1 MKESIIFEGI
11 SKQYRLGLTRTSLPV
26 LITDKLKNISR
37 NKGKPKNNRNKYIW
51 ALKDVSFK
59 LMPGSSLA
67 LIGPNGA
74 GKTTVLKILAN
85 ITKPTSGSFE
95 INGRLSALIELG
107 AGFHSD
113 LTGRENIYLNAK
125 ILGLKRYEINKVFD
139 EIVSFSGLENF
150 LDTPLKRYSSGMSV
164 RLGFSVAAFI
174 QPEILLID
182 EVLAVGDAQF
192 RQKCISRIHE
202 LIKSGA
208 SLILVS
214 HNLWLVQAIADKAI
228 YIDKGKIACEG
239 ETQKVIETYDRK
251 ISIERIKDNKFE
263 NLDKINTEDI
273 KIERI
278 QIVGPDSTS
287 KQDFFN
293 NKPVQ
298 INLHYFA
305 YHNFNEANAVI
316 RIIRS
321 DGVTC
326 CMMRTKIDKFSFT
339 LNAGRGV
346 LSLTLDPIQLYGGA
360 FYIQAI
366 IRDATDSYSIVSG
379 YSDWFYVKGSVL
391 SHHEMQGVFEP
402 NRHWDHHK
410 IDQ

>member
-26 LITDKLKNISR
+26 LITDKLKNIAR
-37 NKGKPKNNRNKYIW
+37 NKGKPKNNGNKYIW

-85 ITKPTSGSFE
+85 ITKPTSGNFE

-125 ILGLKRYEINKVFD
+125 ILGLKRYEIQKVFD
-139 EIVSFSGLENF
+139 EIVSFSGLEGF

-174 QPEILLID
+174 QPEILLVD

-228 YIDKGKIACEG
+228 YIDKGKIVCEG

-263 NLDKINTEDI
+263 NLDKINTEGI
-273 KIERI
+273 EIERI
-278 QIVGPDSTS
+278 QIVGPDSTL

-305 YHNFNEANAVI
+305 YHNFYEANAVI

-326 CMMRTKIDKFSFT
+326 CMVRTKIDKFLFI
-339 LNAGRGV
+339 LNAGRGI

-410 IDQ
+410 ID

>member
-1 MKESIIFEGI
+1 MKESIIFEDI
-11 SKQYRLGLTRTSLPV
+11 SKRYRLGLTRTSLPV
-26 LITDKLKNISR
+26 LITDKLINTAR
-37 NKGKPKNNRNKYIW
+37 NKGKPKNNGNKYIW

-85 ITKPTSGSFE
+85 ITKPTAGSIE
-95 INGRLSALIELG
+95 VNGRLSALIELG

-113 LTGRENIYLNAK
+113 LTGRENIYLNGK
-125 ILGLKRYEINKVFD
+125 ILGLKENEINKVFD
-139 EIVSFSGLENF
+139 EIVSFSGLEDF

-192 RQKCISRIHE
+192 RQKCINRIHE
-202 LIKSGA
+202 LIKTGA

-228 YIDKGKIACEG
+228 YIDKGKIVCEG
-239 ETQKVIETYDRK
+239 ETQKVIETYDRT
-251 ISIERIKDNKFE
+251 ISIERIKDNKIEDF
-263 NLDKINTEDI
+263 DKINTEDI
-273 KIERI
+273 EIERI
-278 QIVGPDSTS
+278 QIVGSDTTS
-287 KQDFFN
+287 KQEFFN
-293 NKPVQ
+293 TKPVQ
-298 INLHYFA
+298 INLHYLA
-305 YHNFNEANAVI
+305 HHNFNVANAVI

-326 CMMRTKIDKFSFT
+326 CMMRTKIDKFLFT

-346 LSLTLDPIQLYGGA
+346 LSLTLDPIQLYGGS

-410 IDQ
+410 LDQ